1 MAKYKQRQAL
11 AVSARL
17 SSQIALPE
25 FSANA
30 FANLEGEMARVA
42 AEDAEKRS
50 NGKASFHLVMTD
62 DQISGFIKDKHTLVR
77 FAGGAAAV
85 TTHG

>member
-11 AVSARL
+11 ALSARL
-17 SSQIALPE
+17 SSQISVPE
-25 FSANA
+25 FSASA
-30 FANLEGEMARVA
+30 IAGLEAEAARIVA
-42 AEDAEKRS
+42 DDAEKRS
-50 NGKASFHLVMTD
+50 NGKASLHLVMTED
-62 DQISGFIKDKHTLVR
+62 EISGFIKNKHTIVR